1 MRTFIAVE
9 IPAEIKN
16 KIGRYAD
23 SMRDSF
29 QNVKWVSPEN
39 LHLTLKFLG
48 EINEEDVDSL
58 IECMNPVFSDFRSFD
73 LMLEHTGC
81 FPSNKNP
88 RVIWIG
94 SDGGADNL
102 LDIFQELEHCLET
115 VGIDRDERM
124 FSPHLTIGRVKRS
137 HGKHG
142 SHTTITGD
150 IPEFEPATFRVNSIA
165 LIKST
170 LTPQGPIYE
179 KLYEGKLK
187 EAQYGIV

>member
-16 KIGRYAD
+16 KIGRYVD
-23 SMRDSF
+23 SLRDSS
-29 QNVKWVSPEN
+29 QNVKWVSTEN
-39 LHLTLKFLG
+39 LHLTIKFLG
-48 EINEEDVDSL
+48 DINEEDVDSL
-58 IECMNPVFSDFRSFD
+58 IECMNPVFSDFSSFD
-73 LMLEHTGC
+73 LLLEHAGF
-81 FPSNKNP
+81 FPSKNNP

-102 LDIFQELEHCLET
+102 LDIFQELEHCLE
-115 VGIDRDERM
+115 VFGIDRDERM
-124 FSPHLTIGRVKRS
+124 FSPHLTIGRVKRNNN
-137 HGKHG
+137 KHG
-142 SHTTITGD
+142 AVTTFTGD

-170 LTPQGPIYE
+170 LTPKGPIYE

-187 EAQYGIV
+187 EAQFGMV

>member
-16 KIGRYAD
+16 KIGRYVD
-23 SMRDSF
+23 LLRGSS

-39 LHLTLKFLG
+39 LHLTIKFLG
-48 EINEEDVDSL
+48 EVNEDDVDSL
-58 IECMNPVFSDFRSFD
+58 IECMNPVLSEFSSFD
-73 LMLEHTGC
+73 LALEHIGF
-81 FPSNKNP
+81 FPSIKNP
-88 RVIWIG
+88 RVLWIG

-115 VGIDRDERM
+115 VGVDRDERM
-124 FSPHLTIGRVKRS
+124 FSPHLTIGRVKRNHDKLS
-137 HGKHG
+137 DGPAF
-142 SHTTITGD
+142 TGD
-150 IPEFEPATFRVNSIA
+150 IPEFETASFRVNGIA

-187 EAQYGIV
+187 EAQFGMV